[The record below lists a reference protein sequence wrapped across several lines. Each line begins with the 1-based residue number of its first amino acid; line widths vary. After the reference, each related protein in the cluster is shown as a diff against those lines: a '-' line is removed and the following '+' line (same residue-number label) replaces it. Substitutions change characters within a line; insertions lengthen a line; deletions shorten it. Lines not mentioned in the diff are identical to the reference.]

1 MPKKI
6 KTKYKAL
13 IACGYQIDADTAY
26 VIEETLPQ
34 FKDFIIYNSAFV
46 SDNEANII
54 FGKVVKE
61 VDNYLI
67 MPLDLNDLRLNIKDV
82 YCIIKAA
89 KDTKL
94 IKTTEIIDKEEFRI
108 NPEYYLIVKEEI
120 GEWV

>member
-13 IACGYQIDADTAY
+13 IVCGYQIDADTAY

-34 FKDFIIYNSAFV
+34 FKDFIIYNSPFV
-46 SDNEANII
+46 SDNEANIV

-67 MPLDLNDLRLNIKDV
+67 DVLDLMNLRLNIKDI
-82 YCIIKAA
+82 YCIMKAA
-89 KDTKL
+89 RDTKL

-108 NPEYYLIVKEEI
+108 NPEYYLTVKEEI
-120 GEWV
+120 E